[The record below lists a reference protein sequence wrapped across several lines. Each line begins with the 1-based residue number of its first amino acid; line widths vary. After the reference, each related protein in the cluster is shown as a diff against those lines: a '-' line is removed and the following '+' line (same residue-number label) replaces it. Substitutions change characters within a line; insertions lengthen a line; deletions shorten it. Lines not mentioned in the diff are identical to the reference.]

1 MLSLLGTAITLLA
14 NLYLLVLIVRMVIDW
29 VHFLV
34 PAFTPRG
41 LVLVLANAVY
51 ALTDPPIRAL
61 RRVVPPLRLGSGI
74 ALDLGFMIVFIAVV
88 LIGNLGRF
96 LSVVGYGLF

>member
-1 MLSLLGTAITLLA
+1 MLPLLGTAITLVA
-14 NLYLLVLIVRMVIDW
+14 NLYLLVLVIRMVIDW
-29 VHFLV
+29 VQFLV
-34 PAFTPRG
+34 PAFAPRA
-41 LVLVLANAVY
+41 LLLVLANAVY

-88 LIGNLGRF
+88 LIANLGRF
-96 LSVVGYGLF
+96 LFALG